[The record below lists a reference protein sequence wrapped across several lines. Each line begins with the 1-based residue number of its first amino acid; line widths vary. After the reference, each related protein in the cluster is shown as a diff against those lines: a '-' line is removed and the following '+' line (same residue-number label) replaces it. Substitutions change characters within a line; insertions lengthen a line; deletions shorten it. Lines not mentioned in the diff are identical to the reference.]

1 MKKTLSMALAAVLC
15 VSGGFAADGNK
26 LVNVEQSEEA
36 NYRLGT
42 EVLAQIRSD
51 YSAGKYNEFLRAMD
65 IIYGE
70 SIEKE
75 HVLGLGKMR
84 QGARDNDQ
92 WLKGVREIQAKT
104 NKQLLQAVSG
114 IDSNFATKVRNV
126 AVLESEESPFLKVH
140 QMQPGTGTQ
149 DENLL
154 IALDLEYEFKA
165 IHLDTPRHHSQD
177 PKSTRDLHYALK
189 MEQMDKILLAA
200 QSFEDASLKAA
211 VNHFANDLD
220 ARLARHY
227 DLLDLRA
234 LAKDMKQARNQT
246 EQSVAMILQAHQ
258 DNIQELTRN
267 YLGSVTLFL

>member
-1 MKKTLSMALAAVLC
+1 MKKTFSMALAAVLC
-15 VSGGFAADGNK
+15 VAGGFAADGNK
-26 LVNVEQSEEA
+26 LVAVEQSEQA
-36 NYRLGT
+36 NYRLGA
-42 EVLAQIRSD
+42 EVLTQIRND

-65 IIYGE
+65 VIYGAAL
-70 SIEKE
+70 EKE

-84 QGARDNDQ
+84 QGARDNEQ
-92 WLKGVREIQAKT
+92 WLNGVREIRAET
-104 NKQLLQAVSG
+104 NNQLLQAVNG

-126 AVLESEESPFLKVH
+126 AVIDTQESLFLKVH

-165 IHLDTPRHHSQD
+165 IHIDTPRHHSQD
-177 PKSTRDLHYALK
+177 PQETKDLYYALK

-227 DLLDLRA
+227 DLMDLRA
-234 LAKDMKQARNQT
+234 LAKDMKQARNKT
-246 EQSVAMILQAHQ
+246 EQSVALVLQAHQ
-258 DNIQELTRN
+258 ENIQELTRN
-267 YLGSVTLFL
+267 YLEVNKK